1 MTKKCEINECIFCEL
16 DSTKICDN
24 CGECMFC
31 DLDPT
36 KICDNCGKCIDMGDY
51 YTIKI
56 DKIETNEKTFFRKM
70 RETQSACQG
79 RTIN

>member
-1 MTKKCEINECIFCEL
+1 
-16 DSTKICDN
+16 
-24 CGECMFC
+24 MFC

-56 DKIETNEKTFFRKM
+56 DKIETSGEEAKGIKRGKRNPHVRGK
-70 RETQSACQG
+70 
-79 RTIN
+79 I

>member
-1 MTKKCEINECIFCEL
+1 MTKKCEIYDRDCI
-16 DSTKICDN
+16 D

-56 DKIETNEKTFFRKM
+56 DKIETSGEEAKGIKRGKRNPHVRGK
-70 RETQSACQG
+70 
-79 RTIN
+79 I

>member
-56 DKIETNEKTFFRKM
+56 DKIETDEKHS
-70 RETQSACQG
+70 SAKCG
-79 RTIN
+79 RRNPHVRGGL

>member
-1 MTKKCEINECIFCEL
+1 MSKKCEIYDRDCI
-16 DSTKICDN
+16 D

-36 KICDNCGKCIDMGDY
+36 KLCDNCGKCISTDDY

-56 DKIETNEKTFFRKM
+56 DGIQTSETEKTTKK
-70 RETQSACQG
+70 G
-79 RTIN
+79 